1 MRHVSELKYRKLYRA
16 RDGRL
21 LGVCKGL
28 ARYLEV
34 PVFWVRVGV
43 VFLAVFSGVW
53 PVIGGYL
60 LAGFLLRPEPVLA
73 PGNDDERDFYSRFA
87 ANKKNGREELTRR
100 FERLSRRIRRMED
113 VVTSKEYDWERRFR
127 GK

>member
-1 MRHVSELKYRKLYRA
+1 MRHVSELRHHRLYRA

-28 ARYLEV
+28 ARYLDV
-34 PVFWVRVGV
+34 PARYVRIGV
-43 VFLAVFSGVW
+43 ILLAVFSGVW
-53 PVIGGYL
+53 PVVGAYL
-60 LAGFLLRPEPVLA
+60 LAGFLIRPEPAL
-73 PGNDDERDFYSRFA
+73 PTDSDEERDFYARYA
-87 ANKKNGREELTRR
+87 TNKKSGREELKRR

-127 GK
+127 DR

>member
-1 MRHVSELKYRKLYRA
+1 MRHVSELKYHKLYRA

-28 ARYLEV
+28 ARYLDV
-34 PVFWVRVGV
+34 PVTWVRLGV
-43 VFLAVFSGVW
+43 VLLAVFSGVW
-53 PVIGGYL
+53 PVIGAYI
-60 LAGFLLRPEPVLA
+60 LAGFLLRPEPALA

-87 ANKKNGREELTRR
+87 ADKKSGREELKRR
-100 FERLSRRIRRMED
+100 FERLTRRIRRMED

-127 GK
+127 AK

>member
-1 MRHVSELKYRKLYRA
+1 MRHISELRDERLYRA

-28 ARYLEV
+28 ARFLDV
-34 PVFWVRVGV
+34 PVFWVRVGAV
-43 VFLAVFSGVW
+43 LLAVFSGIW
-53 PVIGGYL
+53 PVVGAYL
-60 LAGFLLRPEPVLA
+60 LAGLLIKPEPILP
-73 PGNDDERDFYSRFA
+73 PGSDAERDFYARYASDKRG
-87 ANKKNGREELTRR
+87 GRGEIKRR

-127 GK
+127 G